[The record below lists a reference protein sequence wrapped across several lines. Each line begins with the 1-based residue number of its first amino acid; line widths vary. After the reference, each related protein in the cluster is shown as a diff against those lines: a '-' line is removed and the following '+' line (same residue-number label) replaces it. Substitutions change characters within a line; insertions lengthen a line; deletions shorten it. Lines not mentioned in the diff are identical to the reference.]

1 MNAADD
7 FINNTVY
14 ITKSA
19 RLLPGFLSRP
29 VLKLLEAYFL
39 SQHIMFDVEAVTQ
52 QRIDEC
58 RIAVDE
64 GSTAPD
70 HVSMRRM
77 AYLFIFFVQQLS
89 VICRTE
95 SNISWNSRST
105 SRHSNVSERRHGRL
119 GRSYTNSWLS
129 DSERSTRLQCEHPS
143 QGSKAYHA
151 FPR

>member
-1 MNAADD
+1 MANAQIMDKLLSGPGEQPNIAAVIPNEKKFMNAADD

-77 AYLFIFFVQQLS
+77 AYLFIFFS
-89 VICRTE
+89 F
-95 SNISWNSRST
+95 NF
-105 SRHSNVSERRHGRL
+105 
-119 GRSYTNSWLS
+119 
-129 DSERSTRLQCEHPS
+129 
-143 QGSKAYHA
+143 KA
-151 FPR
+151 F